1 MKKIDTTKWQA
12 FVIGDLFEKL
22 DLRFLPERKFS
33 KANDISLVKCEEF
46 NLPLVNAKHGNNGI
60 MYYGRECDWSSAEM
74 SLDIVADGAASTGD
88 VYAQPQKT
96 GVLYNAYL
104 IKPLTTISENS
115 LIFLATVTQKCIK
128 DHFGYENKCTW
139 EKVALEK
146 IVLPSTDEGEP
157 DWDYMDKYM
166 SEVIDE
172 AKGNLEH
179 LVQAD
184 GERHIVNITNWKRFH
199 LYDEGLFEIDMGTK
213 LDRVKMTQ
221 VDPEVNFVGRANAN
235 NGITAQVD
243 RIKGL
248 EPYAAGN
255 MTLSLG
261 GEYLGSCF
269 VQPEAFYTSQNVVV
283 LKPKQEM
290 SFAVKQFIATMI
302 FRESRSYYKAFID
315 ELNRHI
321 KTDFSFYLPVD
332 RDGKPDWSYMDS
344 YMKSLVQQ
352 SENDLNALQK
362 II

>member
-22 DLRFLPERKFS
+22 DLRFLPDRKFS

-146 IVLPSTDEGEP
+146 IVLPSTDEEEP

-166 SEVIDE
+166 SEVIYKAKASLEQLNQISCEKRVVNIKSWGTFAIGTLFDIKKGSRLTKAQMKEGNIRYIGSSALNNGQTASIGNQDCIHPANLLTVCYNGSVGETFYQDE
-172 AKGNLEH
+172 KFWASDDVNVLYPKFKMNRNIALFIAPLIKKVSEKYSYVNKWKLEDMRADEIT
-179 LVQAD
+179 LPITDD
-184 GERHIVNITNWKRFH
+184 GE
-199 LYDEGLFEIDMGTK
+199 
-213 LDRVKMTQ
+213 
-221 VDPEVNFVGRANAN
+221 
-235 NGITAQVD
+235 
-243 RIKGL
+243 
-248 EPYAAGN
+248 
-255 MTLSLG
+255 
-261 GEYLGSCF
+261 
-269 VQPEAFYTSQNVVV
+269 
-283 LKPKQEM
+283 
-290 SFAVKQFIATMI
+290 
-302 FRESRSYYKAFID
+302 
-315 ELNRHI
+315 
-321 KTDFSFYLPVD
+321 
-332 RDGKPDWSYMDS
+332 PDLHYMDS
-344 YMKSLVQQ
+344 YIKNLIQE
-352 SENDLNALQK
+352 SENALNTLQK